1 MAYKSRLI
9 AKLPIIT
16 VLIVLAAASPAAPI
30 MATNINWCV
39 SYILK
44 LFASV

>member
-30 MATNINWCV
+30 NAIAMNIE
-39 SYILK
+39 YLTI
-44 LFASV
+44 